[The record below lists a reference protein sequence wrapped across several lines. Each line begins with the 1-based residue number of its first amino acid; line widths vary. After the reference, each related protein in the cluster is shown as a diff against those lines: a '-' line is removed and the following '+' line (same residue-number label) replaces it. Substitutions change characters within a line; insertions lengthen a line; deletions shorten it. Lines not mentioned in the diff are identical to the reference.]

1 MSYKKY
7 AETLIADLGGEEN
20 IQDIYHCATRL
31 RVKVKNRSLVDD
43 EDIKRQAE
51 TVALVES
58 GGQIQII
65 IGQFVGDVYREILA
79 QTHLKKKRK
88 INENLDEQNPAA
100 TQDEKDK
107 GIFTQ
112 LFDVI
117 SGVFTPI
124 LGLLTATGV
133 IKGLLAFLTTLN
145 LLDATSGT
153 YAVLNIAGDSFFY
166 FMPVFLGYTA
176 MKKFGGT
183 PFLGMA
189 LGAAFIHP
197 NVAGILTNE
206 NTQTLFTGSLFETA
220 YSTNF
225 MGLPLL
231 FMNYASSVI
240 PIIFTTFFAAKLEK
254 FLDLKINKLVKSF
267 MVPMLVLVI
276 IVPLAFLII
285 GPLSTLLSS
294 LLGEAAVTIY
304 DLNPVLL
311 GFLYGALIQVCV
323 MFGLHWGFVTIA
335 INNIATMGFDPVT
348 ITGLTAGFAQAG
360 AVIMVMK
367 MQKDDKYKKVGIP
380 AVISSL
386 LGITEPAIY
395 GITLPM
401 KKPFILASIASGV
414 GGAIMG
420 AVGAK
425 QFSFGANGIFGF
437 LNVINPEMGWDFS
450 VTGTIIAC
458 LVSFAVSIV
467 LMAVFGKGKED
478 RAVEIPNASQ
488 EG

>member
-1 MSYKKY
+1 MSYKNY
-7 AETLIADLGGEEN
+7 AKTIIVNLGGAEN
-20 IQDIYHCATRL
+20 IQDMYHCATRL
-31 RVKVKNRSLVDD
+31 RIKVKNRSQVND
-43 EDIKRQAE
+43 ENIKSQEE
-51 TVALVES
+51 TVAMVES

-65 IGQFVGDVYREILA
+65 IGQFVGDVYQEILKLTNL
-79 QTHLKKKRK
+79 QKHSK
-88 INENLDEQNPAA
+88 INENIDEASGDSSA
-100 TQDEKDK
+100 DDADK
-107 GIFTQ
+107 GFFAQ

-124 LGLLTATGV
+124 LSLLTATGV

-145 LLDATSGT
+145 LLDSSSGT

-166 FMPVFLGYTA
+166 FMPIFLGYTA

-197 NVAGILTNE
+197 NVAGILANE
-206 NTQTLFTGSLFETA
+206 STQSLFAGSIFETV
-220 YSTNF
+220 YSTTF

-231 FMNYASSVI
+231 FMNYASSVM
-240 PIIFTTFFAAKLEK
+240 PIIFTTYFAAKLEK
-254 FLDLKINKLVKSF
+254 ILDRKINKLVKSF
-267 MVPMLVLVI
+267 MIPMLVLII
-276 IVPLAFLII
+276 IVPLAFLVV
-285 GPLSTLLSS
+285 GPVSTMLSS
-294 LLGEAAVTIY
+294 VLGEAAVRIY

-335 INNIATMGFDPVT
+335 INNIAIMGFDPVT

-360 AVIMVMK
+360 AVIMVMR

-437 LNVINPEMGWDFS
+437 LNVINPQTGWDFS

-458 LVSFAVSIV
+458 VVSFVVSLI
-467 LMAVFGKGKED
+467 LMAVFGKEKESEGIE
-478 RAVEIPNASQ
+478 VPNLR
-488 EG
+488 

>member
-7 AETLIADLGGEEN
+7 AETILADLGGEEN
-20 IQDIYHCATRL
+20 IQDMYHCATRL
-31 RVKVKNRSLVDD
+31 RVKVKDRSQVND
-43 EDIKRQAE
+43 EGIKRQEE

-65 IGQFVGDVYREILA
+65 VGQFVGDVYQEILA
-79 QTHLKKKRK
+79 QTHLEKKSK
-88 INENLDEQNPAA
+88 IDENLDGTNREV
-100 TQDEKDK
+100 TEEEKDK
-107 GIFTQ
+107 GVFAQ

-124 LGLLTATGV
+124 LSLLTATGV

-145 LLDATSGT
+145 LLDTTSGT
-153 YAVLNIAGDSFFY
+153 YAALNIAGDSFFY

-189 LGAAFIHP
+189 LGAALIHP
-197 NVAGILTNE
+197 NVAGILANE
-206 NTQTLFTGSLFETA
+206 STQTVFTGSLFETS
-220 YSTNF
+220 YSTTF

-240 PIIFTTFFAAKLEK
+240 PIILTTFFAAKLER
-254 FLDLKINKLVKSF
+254 FLDSRINKLIKSF
-267 MVPMLVLVI
+267 MVPMLVLVM

-285 GPLSTLLSS
+285 GPVSTMLSS

-304 DLNPVLL
+304 DLNPILL

-335 INNIATMGFDPVT
+335 INNIATLGFDPVT

-380 AVISSL
+380 AAISSL

-437 LNVINPEMGWDFS
+437 LNVINPETGWDFS

-458 LVSFAVSIV
+458 LVSFVVSIL
-467 LMAVFGKGKED
+467 LMAVFGKERED
-478 RAVEIPNASQ
+478 AAIEATKA
-488 EG
+488 G